1 MESFI
6 LKLSVMLVPGML
18 AIVCHEVS
26 HGYVAWRF
34 GDPTARM
41 LGRLTLNP
49 LKHIDIFG
57 TLMIFFIGI
66 GWAKPVPVVSENLRN
81 PKRDMIW
88 VAAAGPVT
96 NITIAILS
104 AMTMKVIGIL
114 SPDIFTNTE
123 NRILSLLGFN
133 TDMIILSPVENVLV
147 PITLM
152 LAFSVYINLLL
163 AIFNMI
169 PVPPLDGGRVLSGLL
184 PHRQAAALSRIEP
197 YGMIV
202 IIALV
207 FFTNI
212 FSYII
217 SPVLTIA
224 VQLLAGPQSGLV
236 LNVTRLMMH

>member
-1 MESFI
+1 MESFF

-34 GDPTARM
+34 GDPTAKM

-49 LKHIDIFG
+49 LRHIDIFG
-57 TLMIFFIGI
+57 TLMIFFVGI

-88 VAAAGPVT
+88 VAAAGPIT
-96 NITIAILS
+96 NISIAILS
-104 AMTMKVIGIL
+104 AMIMKFIGIL
-114 SPDIFTNTE
+114 SPSIFSNSE
-123 NRILSLLGFN
+123 IMIRSLLGFGV
-133 TDMIILSPVENVLV
+133 DIVVLSPLENILV

-169 PVPPLDGGRVLSGLL
+169 PVPPLDGGRVLVGLL
-184 PHRQAAALSRIEP
+184 PYRQAVALSRIEP
-197 YGMIV
+197 YGMI
-202 IIALV
+202 IIIVLV

-217 SPVLTIA
+217 SPFLKIA
-224 VQLLAGPQSGLV
+224 VMLLAGPQSGLV
-236 LNVTRLMMH
+236 LGVTRLMMH

>member
-1 MESFI
+1 MENFF

-49 LKHIDIFG
+49 LKHIDIIG
-57 TLMIFFIGI
+57 TLMIFFVGI
-66 GWAKPVPVVSENLRN
+66 GWAKPVPVVYENLRN

-88 VAAAGPVT
+88 VAAAGPIT
-96 NITIAILS
+96 NIILATIS
-104 AMTMKVIGIL
+104 A
-114 SPDIFTNTE
+114 
-123 NRILSLLGFN
+123 LLLRGLVAVGN
-133 TDMIILSPVENVLV
+133 PASSNSPVAMMIEPLV
-147 PITLM
+147 LM

-169 PVPPLDGGRVLSGLL
+169 PVPPLDGGRVLTGLL
-184 PHRQAAALSRIEP
+184 PWRQAQALSRIEP
-197 YGMIV
+197 YGMII

-217 SPVLTIA
+217 SPLLKIGIY
-224 VQLLAGPQSGLV
+224 LLAGPQGK
-236 LNVTRLMMH
+236 TRCY

>member
-1 MESFI
+1 MESFF

-26 HGYVAWRF
+26 HGFVAWRF

-49 LKHIDIFG
+49 LKHIDIIG

-66 GWAKPVPVVSENLRN
+66 GWAKPVPVTYENLRN

-88 VAAAGPVT
+88 VAAAGPIT
-96 NITIAILS
+96 NIMLATVS
-104 AMTMKVIGIL
+104 AFLLRGLVAYGNPTVSG
-114 SPDIFTNTE
+114 SPLAMLAE
-123 NRILSLLGFN
+123 
-133 TDMIILSPVENVLV
+133 PVV
-147 PITLM
+147 LM

-169 PVPPLDGGRVLSGLL
+169 PVPPLDGGRVLVGLL
-184 PHRQAAALSRIEP
+184 PYRQAAAWSRIEP
-197 YGMIV
+197 YGMV
-202 IIALV
+202 IIIVLV

-212 FSYII
+212 FSYVI
-217 SPVLTIA
+217 SPVLNIG

-236 LNVTRLMMH
+236 LGVTRMMMH

>member
-1 MESFI
+1 MESFFF
-6 LKLSVMLVPGML
+6 KLSVMLVPGML

-49 LKHIDIFG
+49 LKHIDIIG

-66 GWAKPVPVVSENLRN
+66 GWAKPVPVVFENLRN

-88 VAAAGPVT
+88 VSAAGPIT
-96 NITIAILS
+96 NIVLATVS
-104 AMTMKVIGIL
+104 ALLLRGLVAYGNPAAPG
-114 SPDIFTNTE
+114 SP
-123 NRILSLLGFN
+123 LAML
-133 TDMIILSPVENVLV
+133 VEPLV
-147 PITLM
+147 MM

-169 PVPPLDGGRVLSGLL
+169 PVPPLDGGRVLAGLL
-184 PHRQAAALSRIEP
+184 PSRQAAVLSRIEP
-197 YGMIV
+197 YGMII

-207 FFTNI
+207 FFTNM

-217 SPVLTIA
+217 SPVLGFG
-224 VQLLAGPQSGLV
+224 VQLLAGPQSGIV
-236 LNVTRLMMH
+236 LGVTRLMMH

>member
-1 MESFI
+1 MESFF

-49 LKHIDIFG
+49 LKHFDIIG
-57 TLMIFFIGI
+57 TLMIFFVGI
-66 GWAKPVPVVSENLRN
+66 GWAKPVPVVFSNLRN

-88 VAAAGPVT
+88 VAAAGPIT
-96 NITIAILS
+96 NIILATVS
-104 AMTMKVIGIL
+104 AVLLRCLVAVGNPAESG
-114 SPDIFTNTE
+114 SPLAMLME
-123 NRILSLLGFN
+123 
-133 TDMIILSPVENVLV
+133 PVV
-147 PITLM
+147 LM

-169 PVPPLDGGRVLSGLL
+169 PVPPLDGGRVLVGLL
-184 PHRQAAALSRIEP
+184 PYRQAEALSRIEP
-197 YGMIV
+197 YGMMI

-207 FFTNI
+207 FFTNV
-212 FSYII
+212 FNYII
-217 SPVLTIA
+217 SPFLQIG

-236 LNVTRLMMH
+236 LGVTRLMMH

>member
-1 MESFI
+1 MESFF

-96 NITIAILS
+96 NILLATVS
-104 AMTMKVIGIL
+104 AFMLRGLVAFAG
-114 SPDIFTNTE
+114 PAAPG
-123 NRILSLLGFN
+123 SLLAMLVEP
-133 TDMIILSPVENVLV
+133 MI
-147 PITLM
+147 LM

-184 PHRQAAALSRIEP
+184 PNRQAAALSRIEP

-217 SPVLTIA
+217 SPVLKIG

>member
-1 MESFI
+1 MDNF
-6 LKLSVMLVPGML
+6 LFKLSVMLVPGML

-26 HGYVAWRF
+26 HGFVAWRF

-49 LKHIDIFG
+49 IKHIDIIG

-66 GWAKPVPVVSENLRN
+66 GWAKPVPVTFQNLRN

-96 NITIAILS
+96 NILLATVS
-104 AMTMKVIGIL
+104 AFLLRGLIVIDNSTVTPG
-114 SPDIFTNTE
+114 SPMSMLVD
-123 NRILSLLGFN
+123 
-133 TDMIILSPVENVLV
+133 PVA
-147 PITLM
+147 LM

-169 PVPPLDGGRVLSGLL
+169 PVPPLDGGRVLVGLL
-184 PHRQAAALSRIEP
+184 PHRQAAAWARIEP
-197 YGMIV
+197 YGMV
-202 IIALV
+202 IIIVLV

-212 FSYII
+212 FSYAIMPI
-217 SPVLTIA
+217 LNVG
-224 VQLLAGPQSGLV
+224 VHVLAGPQSDLV
-236 LNVTRLMMH
+236 LGVTRLMMR

>member
-1 MESFI
+1 
-6 LKLSVMLVPGML
+6 ML

-49 LKHIDIFG
+49 LKHIDVFG
-57 TLMIFFIGI
+57 TLMIFFVGI
-66 GWAKPVPVVSENLRN
+66 GWAKPVPVVYENLRN

-88 VAAAGPVT
+88 VAAAGPIT
-96 NITIAILS
+96 NIILATVS
-104 AMTMKVIGIL
+104 AFLLRGVVTFADPA
-114 SPDIFTNTE
+114 SP
-123 NRILSLLGFN
+123 G
-133 TDMIILSPVENVLV
+133 SPLAMLIEPVV
-147 PITLM
+147 LM

-169 PVPPLDGGRVLSGLL
+169 PVPPLDGGRVLTGLL
-184 PHRQAAALSRIEP
+184 PYRQAVALSRIEP
-197 YGMIV
+197 YGMII

-212 FSYII
+212 FSYIV
-217 SPVLTIA
+217 SPFLKFG
-224 VQLLAGPQSGLV
+224 VQLLAGSQSGLV
-236 LNVTRLMMH
+236 MGVTRLMMH

>member
-1 MESFI
+1 MDSFF

-34 GDPTARM
+34 GDPTAKM
-41 LGRLTLNP
+41 MGRLTLNP
-49 LKHIDIFG
+49 IKHIDIIG

-66 GWAKPVPVVSENLRN
+66 GWAKPVPVVFENLRN

-96 NITIAILS
+96 NVILATVS
-104 AMTMKVIGIL
+104 AFIL
-114 SPDIFTNTE
+114 RGLVAFADPAASGSP
-123 NRILSLLGFN
+123 LAML
-133 TDMIILSPVENVLV
+133 VEPLV
-147 PITLM
+147 LM

-169 PVPPLDGGRVLSGLL
+169 PVPPLDGGRVLVGLL
-184 PHRQAAALSRIEP
+184 PHRQAAAWSRVEP
-197 YGMIV
+197 YGMV
-202 IIALV
+202 IIIVLV

-212 FSYII
+212 FSYVI
-217 SPVLTIA
+217 SPVLNVG

-236 LNVTRLMMH
+236 LGVTRLMMH

>member
-6 LKLSVMLVPGML
+6 LKISVMLVPGML

-66 GWAKPVPVVSENLRN
+66 GWAKPVPVVSENLHN

-96 NITIAILS
+96 NILLATIS
-104 AMTMKVIGIL
+104 AFMLRGLVAFAGPTAPG
-114 SPDIFTNTE
+114 
-123 NRILSLLGFN
+123 SLPAMLGEPLI
-133 TDMIILSPVENVLV
+133 M
-147 PITLM
+147 M

-184 PHRQAAALSRIEP
+184 PHRQAAVLSRIEP

-217 SPVLTIA
+217 SPALKMG

>member
-1 MESFI
+1 MESFF

-49 LKHIDIFG
+49 LKHIDIVG
-57 TLMIFFIGI
+57 TLMIFFVGI
-66 GWAKPVPVVSENLRN
+66 GWAKPVPVVYENLRN

-88 VAAAGPVT
+88 VAAAGPIT
-96 NITIAILS
+96 NIILATVS
-104 AMTMKVIGIL
+104 AFVLRGVVAFGNPAVSG
-114 SPDIFTNTE
+114 SPAALFME
-123 NRILSLLGFN
+123 
-133 TDMIILSPVENVLV
+133 PVV
-147 PITLM
+147 LM

-169 PVPPLDGGRVLSGLL
+169 PMPPLDGGRVLVGLL
-184 PHRQAAALSRIEP
+184 PYKQAAVLSRIEP
-197 YGMIV
+197 YGMV
-202 IIALV
+202 IIIVLV
-207 FFTNI
+207 FFTNM

-217 SPVLTIA
+217 SPFLHLG
-224 VQLLAGPQSGLV
+224 VQLLAGSQSGLV
-236 LNVTRLMMH
+236 MGVTRLMMH

>member
-1 MESFI
+1 MESFF

-88 VAAAGPVT
+88 VAAAGPIT
-96 NITIAILS
+96 NIILATVS
-104 AMTMKVIGIL
+104 ALLLRGLVALGNPASSG
-114 SPDIFTNTE
+114 SPFAMLVE
-123 NRILSLLGFN
+123 
-133 TDMIILSPVENVLV
+133 PVV
-147 PITLM
+147 LM

-169 PVPPLDGGRVLSGLL
+169 PVPPLDGGRVLVGLL
-184 PHRQAAALSRIEP
+184 PYKQAAAWSRIEP
-197 YGMIV
+197 YGMV
-202 IIALV
+202 IIIVLV
-207 FFTNI
+207 FFTNM

-217 SPVLTIA
+217 SPFLKIG
-224 VQLLAGPQSGLV
+224 VQLLAGPQSGIV
-236 LNVTRLMMH
+236 LGVTRLMMH

>member
-1 MESFI
+1 MESFF
-6 LKLSVMLVPGML
+6 LKLSVMLVPGVL

-41 LGRLTLNP
+41 QGRLTLNP
-49 LKHIDIFG
+49 LKHVDIIG

-66 GWAKPVPVVSENLRN
+66 GWAKPVPVLSENLRN

-88 VAAAGPVT
+88 VAAAGPIT
-96 NITIAILS
+96 NIILATVS
-104 AMTMKVIGIL
+104 AFLLRGLVTLGNLVETG
-114 SPDIFTNTE
+114 SPLAMLVE
-123 NRILSLLGFN
+123 
-133 TDMIILSPVENVLV
+133 PVV
-147 PITLM
+147 LM

-169 PVPPLDGGRVLSGLL
+169 PVPPLDGGRVLVGLL
-184 PHRQAAALSRIEP
+184 PYRQAVAWSRIEP
-197 YGMIV
+197 YGMI
-202 IIALV
+202 IIIVLV
-207 FFTNI
+207 FFTNT

-217 SPVLTIA
+217 SPVLKMG
-224 VQLLAGPQSGLV
+224 VQLLAGPQSGIV